1 MRRNLP
7 QQYREDPWVIALTS
21 AMQGVMEKQERRSG
35 EITVQQFLSSV
46 TWNLPVEERIAGLVP
61 SFGATDEERR
71 TALKAKWRSGGKLSI
86 EQLQAVADSW
96 QDGAVDVTFPKGRI
110 IVQFA
115 GEFGIPA
122 NMDALKA
129 ALRGV
134 VPAHLPIDYRFRYI
148 LVRDI
153 KIMTLGELQ
162 QQKIQNFAFRRE
174 ASHERFDKDPGV
186 I

>member
-1 MRRNLP
+1 MLRNLP
-7 QQYREDPWVIALTS
+7 QQYREDPWIMALTN
-21 AMQGVMEKQERRSG
+21 AIQGIMEKQERRSR

-46 TWNLPVEERIAGLVP
+46 TWNLPVEERIAGLAPP
-61 SFGATDEERR
+61 SGATNGERR

-86 EQLQAVADSW
+86 EQLQAVADAW
-96 QDGAVDVTFPKGRI
+96 KDGAVDVTFPKGRI
-110 IVQFA
+110 MVQFV

-122 NMDALKA
+122 NMDTLKA
-129 ALRGV
+129 ALREV
-134 VPAHLPIDYRFRYI
+134 APAHLPIDYRFRYI
-148 LVRDI
+148 LVRNI

-174 ASHERFDKDPGV
+174 ASHERFDKDPEV